1 MIDYLQKIGNYTTT
15 GLTVEEKKELERL
28 RIEVKKYRELEAQE
42 SSKDPEALSV
52 SSNDN
57 SEDDLPDQDFDKK
70 LQKRQQERRQ
80 TKRSGVSAEVY
91 GEFNKKGK
99 FVARVIKKTEE
110 QINRIKPIILS
121 SFLFSALDQKDL
133 NIVIG
138 AMEEKTYKP
147 GECVIKQGD
156 KGDCL
161 YIVESGQLDCSKVF
175 KKGEKDTYIKTYQPG
190 DSFGELALLY
200 NAPRAATIKAKVKC
214 VLWVLDRET
223 FNNIV
228 KDSAQKKREKYENV
242 LKKVDILSTI
252 DPYERMQ
259 ICDAVKTETFKK
271 RDYIIKEGELGDI
284 FYILEEGECI
294 ATKYLEPGKPAKEI
308 KRYKCGEYF
317 GERAL
322 IKGEPRY
329 ANIEVVSNY
338 AKVLSLDRASFK
350 RLLGPIEPLLKRNIE
365 KYTKFVGK

>member
-1 MIDYLQKIGNYTTT
+1 MIEYLQKIGNYTTT

-57 SEDDLPDQDFDKK
+57 SEDEFPDQDFDEK
-70 LQKRQQERRQ
+70 LQKRQQERRK
-80 TKRSGVSAEVY
+80 TKRTGVSAEVY
-91 GEFNKKGK
+91 GEFNKKGE
-99 FVARVIKKTEE
+99 FVARVIKKTDE

-175 KKGEKDTYIKTYQPG
+175 K
-190 DSFGELALLY
+190 
-200 NAPRAATIKAKVKC
+200 
-214 VLWVLDRET
+214 
-223 FNNIV
+223 
-228 KDSAQKKREKYENV
+228 
-242 LKKVDILSTI
+242 
-252 DPYERMQ
+252 
-259 ICDAVKTETFKK
+259 
-271 RDYIIKEGELGDI
+271 
-284 FYILEEGECI
+284 
-294 ATKYLEPGKPAKEI
+294 
-308 KRYKCGEYF
+308 
-317 GERAL
+317 
-322 IKGEPRY
+322 
-329 ANIEVVSNY
+329 
-338 AKVLSLDRASFK
+338 
-350 RLLGPIEPLLKRNIE
+350 
-365 KYTKFVGK
+365 